1 MSTVLHDAKPQGNP
15 RSTISEPA
23 AEHPGLWSVV
33 QRAHHARLICSGG
46 PDYRS
51 FIVDY
56 EVDGCGIEVELPM
69 REVVPGDLDGRVV
82 TMEILDDYL
91 SLTVEHVHVV
101 GRVQEWDG
109 GAAGARRARG
119 RSRVPGGVHFIAV
132 QPLTLQAE
140 G

>member
-1 MSTVLHDAKPQGNP
+1 MSIALPDATPAVNHG
-15 RSTISEPA
+15 SAIGEPA
-23 AEHPGLWSVV
+23 TEHPRLWSVV
-33 QRAHHARLICSGG
+33 QRAHRARLICSGG

-51 FIVDY
+51 LIVDY

-69 REVVPGDLDGRVV
+69 RDVVPGDLDERVV
-82 TMEILDDYL
+82 TMEILDEYL

-109 GAAGARRARG
+109 VAAGARRAHG
-119 RSRVPGGVHFIAV
+119 RSRVPGRVHFIAV

>member
-1 MSTVLHDAKPQGNP
+1 MSAVFDEVRPRGNH
-15 RSTISEPA
+15 RSAIGEPA
-23 AEHPGLWSVV
+23 TEHPGLWSVV
-33 QRAHHARLICSGG
+33 QRAHHARLIYSGG

-51 FIVDY
+51 LIVDY
-56 EVDGCGIEVELPM
+56 QVDGCGIDVELPI
-69 REVVPGDLDGRVV
+69 RDVVPGDLDERVV

-109 GAAGARRARG
+109 GAAGARRAQG
-119 RSRVPGGVHFIAV
+119 RSRVPGRVHFIAV